1 ILRIQPNVRKLYLL
15 IRAPD
20 NNSAKERF
28 TSEVMMSELF
38 NVAREKIGSEN
49 LKSLMEE
56 KVFAISG
63 DISYENLGIKNSKL
77 REEMHKE
84 IDIII
89 NSAAVTNFYERY
101 DIAMNV
107 NVVGAMNVLKFA
119 KSCIKLKML
128 LHVSSAYVCGK
139 AIGILPEK
147 PFDMGE
153 TLSENTYLDIDVER
167 GVIANKL
174 KELETLNATPKEV
187 TIAMKELGM
196 QRTVDSFIVAYGKG
210 VLKFYYGDPD
220 SKLDVASNFYIPG
233 DMVVNSIV
241 AVIIAHKNQYSEDV
255 VIYHISSS
263 LRDGPL
269 KNSDIMSSTFHY
281 FTKNLWANKDG
292 KIIKVETPLRPFSS
306 IDSFRKHISTHYLPL
321 LKMLKFVNIV
331 SCHFFD
337 KTYKNME
344 RKMNTA
350 IRLSQLYEPYVFFYG
365 SFDDVN
371 TEELRLRMKEI
382 NMDEVLNFD
391 PRCIKWEDYLMN
403 IHIPGVVKEKMGS
416 VYFCSLVEEKV
427 FAISGDISQED
438 MGIINSQLR
447 NEMYKEIDII
457 INSASTFDERYD
469 IAMNV
474 NVVGA
479 MNVLKFAK
487 NCTKVKMFLH
497 VSTAYVC
504 SKTTKIVREKPLVMG
519 ETFNENSYLD
529 MDVERRV
536 ITNKLKELETQNATP
551 KEVTTTMKEIGIQR
565 LLLLHDI

>member
-1 ILRIQPNVRKLYLL
+1 MEIVTLVQQVHSQKLNKLIEEFMEGKTILITGATGFLAKLVMEKILRVQSNVRKLYLL
-15 IRAPD
+15 IRAPN

-28 TSEVMMSELF
+28 TREVMMSELF

-49 LKSLMEE
+49 LKSLMKE

-63 DISYENLGIKNSKL
+63 DISYENLGIKNSEL

-128 LHVSSAYVCGK
+128 LHVSTAYVCGK

-196 QRTVDSFIVAYGKG
+196 QRARLHGWPNIYSFTKAMGEMILGHLKENSQVVIIRPTIITSTYKEPFPGWIEGVRTVDSFIVAYGKG

-220 SKLDVASNFYIPG
+220 SKLDVIPG

-241 AVIIAHKNQYSEDV
+241 AAIIAHENQYSEDV

-263 LRDGPL
+263 SRDGPL

-281 FTKNLWANKDG
+281 FTKNPWANKDG
-292 KIIKVETPLRPFSS
+292 KTIKVETPLRPFSS
-306 IDSFRKHISTHYLPL
+306 IDSFRKHISIHYLPL

-371 TEELRLRMKEI
+371 TEKLRLRMKEI

-403 IHIPGVVKEKMGS
+403 IHIPGVVK
-416 VYFCSLVEEKV
+416 
-427 FAISGDISQED
+427 
-438 MGIINSQLR
+438 
-447 NEMYKEIDII
+447 
-457 INSASTFDERYD
+457 
-469 IAMNV
+469 
-474 NVVGA
+474 
-479 MNVLKFAK
+479 
-487 NCTKVKMFLH
+487 
-497 VSTAYVC
+497 
-504 SKTTKIVREKPLVMG
+504 
-519 ETFNENSYLD
+519 YLF
-529 MDVERRV
+529 
-536 ITNKLKELETQNATP
+536 
-551 KEVTTTMKEIGIQR
+551 
-565 LLLLHDI
+565 

>member
-1 ILRIQPNVRKLYLL
+1 MEGKTILITGATGFLAKLVMEKILRVQSNVRKLYLL
-15 IRAPD
+15 IRAPN

-28 TSEVMMSELF
+28 TREVMMSELF

-49 LKSLMEE
+49 LKSLMKE

-63 DISYENLGIKNSKL
+63 DISYENLGIKNSEL

-128 LHVSSAYVCGK
+128 LHVST
-139 AIGILPEK
+139 GILPEK

-220 SKLDVASNFYIPG
+220 SKLDVIPG

-241 AVIIAHKNQYSEDV
+241 AAIIAHENQYSEDV

-263 LRDGPL
+263 SRDGPL

-281 FTKNLWANKDG
+281 FTKNPWANKDG
-292 KIIKVETPLRPFSS
+292 KTIKVETPLRPFSS
-306 IDSFRKHISTHYLPL
+306 IDSFRKHISIHYLPL

-365 SFDDVN
+365 SI
-371 TEELRLRMKEI
+371 R
-382 NMDEVLNFD
+382 
-391 PRCIKWEDYLMN
+391 
-403 IHIPGVVKEKMGS
+403 EKMGS

-457 INSASTFDERYD
+457 INSAATFDERYD

-487 NCTKVKMFLH
+487 NCTKVKMLLH
-497 VSTAYVC
+497 VSTDAKVC
-504 SKTTKIVREKPLVMG
+504 EPS
-519 ETFNENSYLD
+519 
-529 MDVERRV
+529 V
-536 ITNKLKELETQNATP
+536 ISS
-551 KEVTTTMKEIGIQR
+551 I
-565 LLLLHDI
+565 